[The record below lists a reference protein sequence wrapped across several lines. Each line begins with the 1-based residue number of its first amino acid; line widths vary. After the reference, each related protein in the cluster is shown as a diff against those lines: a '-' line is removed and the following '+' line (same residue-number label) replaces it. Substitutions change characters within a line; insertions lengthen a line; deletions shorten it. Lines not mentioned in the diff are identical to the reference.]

1 MTQDK
6 KQPIPLYSFTQW
18 NNSKN
23 VPALLTAGADFMEQ
37 DDFGRTPLHL
47 VASSGNLANIQAL
60 LGGGADLMAR
70 DKWGKTP
77 LHDASGDHLIIFLR
91 LGKNWLLKSGRKV

>member
-6 KQPIPLYSFTQW
+6 KSPIPLYSFTQW

-23 VPALLTAGADFMEQ
+23 VPTLLTAGADFMEQ

-47 VASSGNLANIQAL
+47 VASSGNLANVQAL
-60 LGGGADLMAR
+60 LGVGADLMAR
-70 DKWGKTP
+70 DKWGKHRCMM
-77 LHDASGDHLIIFLR
+77 LHCRIKHQMS
-91 LGKNWLLKSGRKV
+91 KPYWLPMQT

>member
-18 NNSKN
+18 NNPKN
-23 VPALLTAGADFMEQ
+23 VSTLLTAGADFMEQ
-37 DDFGRTPLHL
+37 DDFGRTALHL
-47 VASSGNLANIQAL
+47 VASSGNLANVQAL
-60 LGGGADLMAR
+60 LGVGADLMAR

-77 LHDASGDHLIIFLR
+77 LHDAALSDKELNVHC
-91 LGKNWLLKSGRKV
+91 LLYTSPSPRDS

>member
-6 KQPIPLYSFTQW
+6 KQPIPLYSSTQW

-23 VPALLTAGADFMEQ
+23 VPTLLTAGADFTEQ

-47 VASSGNLANIQAL
+47 VASSGNLANVQAL
-60 LGGGADLMAR
+60 LEVGADLMAR

-77 LHDASGDHLIIFLR
+77 LHDAALSDKDTKCTSLTGC
-91 LGKNWLLKSGRKV
+91 